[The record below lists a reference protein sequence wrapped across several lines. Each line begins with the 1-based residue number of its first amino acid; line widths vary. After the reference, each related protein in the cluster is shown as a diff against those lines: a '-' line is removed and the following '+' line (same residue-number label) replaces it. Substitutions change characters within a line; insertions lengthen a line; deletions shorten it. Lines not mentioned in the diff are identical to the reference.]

1 MATEKRELFRFMS
14 DIILGL
20 GVNAD
25 LGYQKKEMLITYAE
39 GMTSGMLVKADGT
52 LVATAADAADTY
64 GILADVNLLN
74 GVPEGTNVVGTK
86 YPFVVVV
93 RDATANF
100 YCLQFGDGK
109 AINDAAVKALE
120 DRSIKVTK
128 HWTGVFGKVEA

>member
-25 LGYQKKEMLITYAE
+25 LGYQKKEMLIPYTE
-39 GMTSGMLVKADGT
+39 GMTAGMLVKSDGT
-52 LVATAADAADTY
+52 PLAEADAAQAY

-74 GVPEGTNVVGTK
+74 GVPEGTNVVGTS

-100 YCLQFGDGK
+100 YCLQFADGK
-109 AINDAAVKALE
+109 PINDAAIKALE

-128 HWTGVFGKVEA
+128 HWTGTFGKVE